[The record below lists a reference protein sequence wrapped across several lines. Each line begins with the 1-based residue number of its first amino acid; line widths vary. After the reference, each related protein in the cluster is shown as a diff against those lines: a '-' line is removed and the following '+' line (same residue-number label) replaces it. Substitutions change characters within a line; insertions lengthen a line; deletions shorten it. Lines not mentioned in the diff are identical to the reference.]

1 MSYSFVSD
9 RFNNGLLGPIACAIV
24 LASTALTVPSL
35 SQAQNV
41 RPQARPAAPVVPPS
55 PPAPPAPRQSQQA
68 PAPSSQNP
76 AAQNPAAQNPTP
88 APTPPP
94 ASVGGGDVNLTPKRV
109 VLQSG
114 RNAGE
119 IIVFNRGLGSGNYNL
134 TLDDRVMTEEGGIK
148 PWAEASETTKA
159 AAKPGTAYIRI
170 SPRRVTLSPN
180 GVQTVRVSGRVPPE
194 APDGEYRSHF
204 TVVAAPEDSN
214 GLTID
219 DAAGP
224 IGPGEIRV
232 RVVPRFGIS
241 IPIIV
246 RKGVTNVT
254 AGIEN
259 LRIAPGPENKPAILF
274 TITREGNRSVFG
286 DFEVF
291 ATVPGGP
298 RVKIGEVKGVAVYPE
313 INRRDV
319 IISLITPDAPPP
331 AGAVLEAMYKDDDF
345 NPGATLATAQAVV
358 R

>member
-1 MSYSFVSD
+1 
-9 RFNNGLLGPIACAIV
+9 
-24 LASTALTVPSL
+24 VP
-35 SQAQNV
+35 A
-41 RPQARPAAPVVPPS
+41 
-55 PPAPPAPRQSQQA
+55 
-68 PAPSSQNP
+68 
-76 AAQNPAAQNPTP
+76 
-88 APTPPP
+88 
-94 ASVGGGDVNLTPKRV
+94 D
-109 VLQSG
+109 
-114 RNAGE
+114 
-119 IIVFNRGLGSGNYNL
+119 
-134 TLDDRVMTEEGGIK
+134 
-148 PWAEASETTKA
+148 
-159 AAKPGTAYIRI
+159 
-170 SPRRVTLSPN
+170 
-180 GVQTVRVSGRVPPE
+180 

-214 GLTID
+214 GLTIE

-232 RVVPRFGIS
+232 RVIPRFGIS

-259 LRIAPGPENKPAILF
+259 LRIGAGPENKPAILL

-291 ATVPGGP
+291 ATAQGGP

-319 IISLITPDAPPP
+319 VIGLITPDAPPQ
-331 AGAVLEAMYKDDDF
+331 AGAMLEVIYRDDDF
-345 NPGATLATAQAVV
+345 RPGATLATAQAVV

>member
-1 MSYSFVSD
+1 M
-9 RFNNGLLGPIACAIV
+9 GPILCAMA
-24 LASTALTVPSL
+24 LATGSFGAPHVA
-35 SQAQNV
+35 QAQS
-41 RPQARPAAPVVPPS
+41 A
-55 PPAPPAPRQSQQA
+55 
-68 PAPSSQNP
+68 P

-88 APTPPP
+88 APPPP

-119 IIVFNRGLGSGNYNL
+119 IIVFNRGTGSGNYNL
-134 TLDDRVMTEEGGIK
+134 TLDDRVMTAEGGIK
-148 PWAEASETTKA
+148 PWAEASEATKA
-159 AAKPGTAYIRI
+159 NAKPGTAFIRI

-180 GVQTVRVSGRVPPE
+180 GVQTVRVSGRVPAD

-214 GLTID
+214 GLTIE

-232 RVVPRFGIS
+232 RVIPRFGIS

-259 LRIAPGPENKPAILF
+259 LRIGAGPENKPAILF

-291 ATVPGGP
+291 ATAQGGP

-319 IISLITPDAPPP
+319 VIGLITPDAPPQ
-331 AGAVLEAMYKDDDF
+331 AGALLEVIYKDDDF
-345 NPGATLATAQAVV
+345 RPGATLATAQAVV